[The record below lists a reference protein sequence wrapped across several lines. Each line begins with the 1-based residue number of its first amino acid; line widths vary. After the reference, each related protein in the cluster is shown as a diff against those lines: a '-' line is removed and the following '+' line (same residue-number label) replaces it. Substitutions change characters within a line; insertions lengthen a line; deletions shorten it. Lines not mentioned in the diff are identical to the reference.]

1 MRLRT
6 LVDEVRL
13 GPAVYRV
20 LRPYRPLPRAALF
33 PAGGEPRPHCLL
45 MYADRT
51 AAAVLHAAWAL
62 ATISPRSLVCLP
74 MRAARPPAHTPFAG
88 SEAMSYDLVLLH
100 HRLQFPLS
108 RWKQVRARLRGGTPH
123 TAVLPPGVLPGYEE
137 IDHDARGYAGQR
149 DHLRIELS
157 GRTAFVVGST
167 VAFRQWGHCLRRL
180 ATGPGPDEASSCGAP
195 HHCVS
200 VDDWR
205 PRQDRDWTDLHIEV
219 VADWR
224 PGAVLPAANAVRR

>member
-1 MRLRT
+1 MRLRA

-13 GPAVYRV
+13 GPLNHRV
-20 LRPYRPLPRAALF
+20 LRPYRTLPRAALF
-33 PAGGEPRPHCLL
+33 PAGADRRPHCLL
-45 MYADRT
+45 MYTDRT

-62 ATISPRSLVCLP
+62 ATISPHSLVYLP
-74 MRAARPPAHTPFAG
+74 MRAAPPPAHTPFAG
-88 SEAMSYDLVLLH
+88 TGAASFDLLLH

-123 TAVLPPGVLPGYEE
+123 TAVIPPGVLPAYEDV
-137 IDHDARGYAGQR
+137 DHDARGYVEQR

-157 GRTAFVVGST
+157 GRTVFVVGGT
-167 VAFRQWGHCLRRL
+167 VAFRGWGHCLRRL
-180 ATGPGPDEASSCGAP
+180 AEGPRPGTGGSCGAP

-224 PGAVLPAANAVRR
+224 HGAVTG